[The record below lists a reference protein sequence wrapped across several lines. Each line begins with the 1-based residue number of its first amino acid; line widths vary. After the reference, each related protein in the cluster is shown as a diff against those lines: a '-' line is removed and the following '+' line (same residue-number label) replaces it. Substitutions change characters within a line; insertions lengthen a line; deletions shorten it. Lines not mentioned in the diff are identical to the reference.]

1 MKRIVYHLG
10 ARLDVLEIVEYYE
23 REGGAQIADRFTA
36 ELERF
41 IESVAERP
49 NSYREHPKGVRRA
62 NLNRFP
68 HHVLFR
74 IVDAETVKI
83 LSVKHDRR
91 RPSYGLDRR

>member
-1 MKRIVYHLG
+1 MKIIKYHLG
-10 ARLDVLEIVEYYE
+10 ARLDVLEVVAYYE
-23 REGGAQIADRFTA
+23 REGGAELADGFTL

-41 IESVAERP
+41 IETIAERP
-49 NSYREHPKGVRRA
+49 NSYREHRKGVRRA

-74 IVDAETVKI
+74 IVDAETIKI

-91 RPSYGLDRR
+91 RPSYGLNRW